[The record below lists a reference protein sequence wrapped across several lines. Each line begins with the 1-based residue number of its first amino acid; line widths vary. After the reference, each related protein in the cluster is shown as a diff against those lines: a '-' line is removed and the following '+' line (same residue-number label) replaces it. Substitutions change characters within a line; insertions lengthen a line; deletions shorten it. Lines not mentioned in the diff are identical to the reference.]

1 MIIDINYKF
10 IFIQYNL
17 LKFISIFL
25 EKNME
30 FLKDYI
36 DLIIFLILGIMAFI
50 AFWCVVER
58 MLFFRKINFKNYE
71 NQEQF
76 DDAISENLTTIYI
89 IYSNAPYIGLL
100 GTVIGIMVTF
110 YEMGLA
116 GNIDVKSIVVGL
128 SLALKAT
135 ALGLLVAI
143 PALMAYN
150 ALLRK
155 VSLLSNA
162 YKANKNA

>member
-1 MIIDINYKF
+1 
-10 IFIQYNL
+10 
-17 LKFISIFL
+17 
-25 EKNME
+25 ME

-135 ALGLLVAI
+135 ALGLLVTI

>member
-1 MIIDINYKF
+1 
-10 IFIQYNL
+10 
-17 LKFISIFL
+17 
-25 EKNME
+25 ME

-36 DLIIFLILGIMAFI
+36 DLIIFIMLGVMAFI
-50 AFWCVVER
+50 AFWCVIER
-58 MLFFRKINFKNYE
+58 VLFFRKIDFKNYE

-100 GTVIGIMVTF
+100 GTVVGIMITF
-110 YEMGLA
+110 YEMGIA

-162 YKANKNA
+162 YKVSKNA

>member
-1 MIIDINYKF
+1 
-10 IFIQYNL
+10 
-17 LKFISIFL
+17 
-25 EKNME
+25 ME

-36 DLIIFLILGIMAFI
+36 DLIIFIILGVMAFI
-50 AFWCVVER
+50 AFWCVIER
-58 MLFFRKINFKNYE
+58 VLFFRKIDFKNYE
-71 NQEQF
+71 NQEKF

-100 GTVIGIMVTF
+100 GTVVGIMITF
-110 YEMGLA
+110 YEMGIA

-162 YKANKNA
+162 YKVSKNA

>member
-1 MIIDINYKF
+1 
-10 IFIQYNL
+10 
-17 LKFISIFL
+17 
-25 EKNME
+25 ME

-116 GNIDVKSIVVGL
+116 GNIDVKSIIVGL

-155 VSLLSNA
+155 ISLLSNA

>member
-1 MIIDINYKF
+1 
-10 IFIQYNL
+10 
-17 LKFISIFL
+17 
-25 EKNME
+25 ME

-36 DLIIFLILGIMAFI
+36 DLIIFIILGVMAFM
-50 AFWCVVER
+50 AFWCVIER
-58 MLFFRKINFKNYE
+58 VLFFRKIDFKNYE

-100 GTVIGIMVTF
+100 GTVVGIMITF
-110 YEMGLA
+110 YEMGIA

-162 YKANKNA
+162 YKVSKNA

>member
-1 MIIDINYKF
+1 
-10 IFIQYNL
+10 
-17 LKFISIFL
+17 
-25 EKNME
+25 ME

-36 DLIIFLILGIMAFI
+36 DLIIFIILGVIAFI
-50 AFWCVVER
+50 AFWCVIER
-58 MLFFRKINFKNYE
+58 VLFFRKIDFKNYE

-100 GTVIGIMVTF
+100 GTVVGIMITF
-110 YEMGLA
+110 YEMGIA

-162 YKANKNA
+162 YKVSKNA

>member
-1 MIIDINYKF
+1 
-10 IFIQYNL
+10 
-17 LKFISIFL
+17 
-25 EKNME
+25 ME

-36 DLIIFLILGIMAFI
+36 DLIISIILGVMAFI
-50 AFWCVVER
+50 AFWCVIER
-58 MLFFRKINFKNYE
+58 VLFFRKIDFKNYE

-100 GTVIGIMVTF
+100 GTVVGIMITF
-110 YEMGLA
+110 YEMGIA

-162 YKANKNA
+162 YKVSKNA

>member
-1 MIIDINYKF
+1 M
-10 IFIQYNL
+10 
-17 LKFISIFL
+17 
-25 EKNME
+25 
-30 FLKDYI
+30 

-116 GNIDVKSIVVGL
+116 GNIDVKSIIMGL

>member
-1 MIIDINYKF
+1 
-10 IFIQYNL
+10 
-17 LKFISIFL
+17 
-25 EKNME
+25 ME

-110 YEMGLA
+110 YEMGLV

-143 PALMAYN
+143 LALMAYN

>member
-1 MIIDINYKF
+1 
-10 IFIQYNL
+10 
-17 LKFISIFL
+17 
-25 EKNME
+25 
-30 FLKDYI
+30 KDYI

-110 YEMGLA
+110 YEMGLV

>member
-1 MIIDINYKF
+1 
-10 IFIQYNL
+10 
-17 LKFISIFL
+17 
-25 EKNME
+25 ME
-30 FLKDYI
+30 FLKDYN

-110 YEMGLA
+110 YEMGLV

>member
-1 MIIDINYKF
+1 
-10 IFIQYNL
+10 
-17 LKFISIFL
+17 
-25 EKNME
+25 ME

-36 DLIIFLILGIMAFI
+36 DLIIFLILGIIAFI

-76 DDAISENLTTIYI
+76 NDAISENLTTIYI

-143 PALMAYN
+143 PTLMAYN

>member
-1 MIIDINYKF
+1 
-10 IFIQYNL
+10 
-17 LKFISIFL
+17 
-25 EKNME
+25 ME

-36 DLIIFLILGIMAFI
+36 DLIIFIILGIMAFV
-50 AFWCVVER
+50 AFWCVIER
-58 MLFFRKINFKNYE
+58 ALFFRKIDFKNYE

-100 GTVIGIMVTF
+100 GTVVGIMITF
-110 YEMGLA
+110 YEMGIT

-162 YKANKNA
+162 YKVNKNA

>member
-1 MIIDINYKF
+1 
-10 IFIQYNL
+10 
-17 LKFISIFL
+17 
-25 EKNME
+25 ME
-30 FLKDYI
+30 FLKDNI